1 MLSASILLFSGC
13 SLLDDAL
20 KDLEG
25 LTSPLVAQ
33 AFFLGVAE
41 PDDPTIAQALADSD
55 LGLERII
62 QVHLADAASVDD
74 LTQAPISGA
83 IVDLQVG
90 SSGALELEESVDGA
104 YVATSADGLV
114 YTTGQNAS
122 VSITIGE
129 SFSTLAIS
137 LPQAVEATV
146 SADWDSN
153 SPMTVDLGGAYDG
166 ALGVVFDV
174 ASAEVTWD
182 NRPAGIQEIYDF
194 THGDGDVTE
203 LSIPASAFPGP
214 SVYAVG
220 IAGVDNADPETF
232 ENVNTLL
239 TSFVAGKVRFYGVS
253 TIPLP

>member
-25 LTSPLVAQ
+25 LTSPMVAQ

-41 PDDPTIAQALADSD
+41 PDDPAIAQALADSD
-55 LGLERII
+55 LELERII

-74 LTQAPISGA
+74 LAQAPISGA

-90 SSGALELEESVDGA
+90 ASGALQIEESLEGA
-104 YVATSADGLV
+104 YVATSEDGLV
-114 YTTGQNAS
+114 YTTGQDATL
-122 VSITIGE
+122 SITLGE
-129 SFSTLAIS
+129 SFSTLSIS

-153 SPMTVDLGGAYDG
+153 APMTVGLGGSYDG
-166 ALGVVFDV
+166 ALGVVIDV
-174 ASAEVTWD
+174 ATAEVTWD
-182 NRPAGIQEIYDF
+182 NRPSGIQEIYDF
-194 THGDGDVTE
+194 THGEGGVTE
-203 LSIPASAFPGP
+203 LVIPASAFPGP

-239 TSFVAGKVRFYGVS
+239 TSFVAGKVRFYGVN
-253 TIPLP
+253 TIPIP

>member
-1 MLSASILLFSGC
+1 MT
-13 SLLDDAL
+13 
-20 KDLEG
+20 E
-25 LTSPLVAQ
+25 
-33 AFFLGVAE
+33 
-41 PDDPTIAQALADSD
+41 
-55 LGLERII
+55 
-62 QVHLADAASVDD
+62 
-74 LTQAPISGA
+74 APISGA

-90 SSGALELEESVDGA
+90 SSGALELEESLDGA

-114 YTTGQNAS
+114 YTTGQEAS

-146 SADWDSN
+146 NAAWESN
-153 SPMTVDLGGAYDG
+153 SPMTVDLGRGYDG
-166 ALGVVFDV
+166 ALGVVIDV

-182 NRPAGIQEIYDF
+182 NRPSGIQEIYDF
-194 THGDGDVTE
+194 THGDGEVTE